1 MKQRTLIIL
10 ILLAVL
16 LASSAPLARTA
27 SAGGG
32 YHLTAL
38 TWQVT
43 GSSGAGG
50 YHLQSPYGP
59 TLTGNGCCCT
69 YLPCTV
75 RNYTHP

>member
-16 LASSAPLARTA
+16 LASSAPQASPA

-32 YHLTAL
+32 YRLTAL
-38 TWQVT
+38 TWQVIGT
-43 GSSGAGG
+43 SGAVG
-50 YHLQSPYGP
+50 YHLQSLYGP
-59 TLTGNGCCCT
+59 ALTGSGCCCA